1 MTLLKRVK
9 RLPEGFVWGAATAA
23 YQVEGSTGKDGMG
36 KTMWDDFLVSKGRFL
51 PDPASDFY
59 HRYPEDIRLAAEHGI
74 KALRISI
81 SWARVFPNTD
91 GDPNPVGVKYYH
103 ELFAECRKHG
113 IEPYVTL
120 HHLDSPIGMFSRGD
134 WLNRANIDSFVNYA
148 RFCFEEFTEVS
159 QWFTI
164 NEPISLAF
172 FQYVVAEFPPADL
185 FNFSSSFQAMHNMAL
200 AHARVVKAFK
210 EGGHRGRIGV
220 IHALKP
226 VYPIVDTPDN
236 RHAAELWDAYLN
248 RFLLDLTFFGK
259 LTDRTSALI
268 EEICGVQEASF
279 SVEDGDY
286 DEMQAAVGL
295 NDYLGINYYQP
306 QFVQAYAGE
315 NRSKYNAT
323 GEKGTTTLRMKG
335 IAELVKNPDVPTTDW
350 DWNVYPQGLYDILRQ
365 VDANYPAHPTIYITE
380 NGLGS
385 KDVLDAAGDFVDDDD
400 RIDFIDQHLDALLKA
415 REDGVDVRGYF
426 VWSLQDQFSWSNGY
440 NKRYGLF
447 YIDFETQR
455 RVIKKSALWSKE
467 IASTID

>member
-1 MTLLKRVK
+1 
-9 RLPEGFVWGAATAA
+9 
-23 YQVEGSTGKDGMG
+23 
-36 KTMWDDFLVSKGRFL
+36 
-51 PDPASDFY
+51 
-59 HRYPEDIRLAAEHGI
+59 
-74 KALRISI
+74 
-81 SWARVFPNTD
+81 
-91 GDPNPVGVKYYH
+91 
-103 ELFAECRKHG
+103 
-113 IEPYVTL
+113 
-120 HHLDSPIGMFSRGD
+120 
-134 WLNRANIDSFVNYA
+134 
-148 RFCFEEFTEVS
+148 
-159 QWFTI
+159 
-164 NEPISLAF
+164 
-172 FQYVVAEFPPADL
+172 
-185 FNFSSSFQAMHNMAL
+185 MAL
-200 AHARVVKAFK
+200 AHARVVKVFK
-210 EGGHRGRIGV
+210 EGGHQGRIGV

-236 RHAAELWDAYLN
+236 RHAAELWDTYLN
-248 RFLLDLTFFGK
+248 RFLLDLTFFGI

-350 DWNVYPQGLYDILRQ
+350 DWNIYPQGLYDILRQ
-365 VDANYPAHPTIYITE
+365 VDANYPAHPAIYITE

-455 RVIKKSALWSKE
+455 RAIKKSALWSKE